1 MKGLAKLIG
10 LMALVGVT
18 ACSDV
23 VPTSRTTD
31 SVTDNSAS
39 STTVESVPNSKSV
52 DLDYSQ
58 GPEPRVTVSFNPV
71 AIASNL
77 RRGLEQVASSDAGNR
92 VKDTV
97 QSVAEEKAEAM
108 EQVVDS
114 ARKVEQEPARYRTAG
129 NSLPWIDDSYT
140 YHSAQP
146 DPNLPAI
153 KAISCN
159 DPSVVSNPMQACQL
173 SPDIIRMPR
182 LDKMHRA
189 DS

>member
-1 MKGLAKLIG
+1 MKGLATLIG
-10 LMALVGVT
+10 LIALVGVT
-18 ACSDV
+18 GCSEV

-31 SVTDNSAS
+31 SVADNSTS
-39 STTVESVPNSKSV
+39 STTIESVPNSRPV
-52 DLDYSQ
+52 DLDFSQ

-77 RRGLEQVASSDAGNR
+77 RRGLEQLASSDLGNR
-92 VKDTV
+92 LKDTV

-108 EQVVDS
+108 EQVVDA
-114 ARKVEQEPARYRTAG
+114 ARQIEQQPERYRTAG
-129 NSLPWIDDSYT
+129 NSLPWIDDLYT
-140 YHSAQP
+140 YHSTQP

-153 KAISCN
+153 QAISCN

-173 SPDIIRMPR
+173 TPDIIRMPR
-182 LDKMHRA
+182 LDRMQRA